1 MKTNNYVFL
10 GQCTLELKTV
20 LLVLQLYII
29 IY

>member
-1 MKTNNYVFL
+1 MYIV

-20 LLVLQLYII
+20 LLALQLYII